1 MHVVDQVFIISCQSG
16 PRSGLVVLDND
27 PGLEVRY
34 ER

>member
-1 MHVVDQVFIISCQSG
+1 MIKYSLFHVKAAL
-16 PRSGLVVLDND
+16 GLVVLDND